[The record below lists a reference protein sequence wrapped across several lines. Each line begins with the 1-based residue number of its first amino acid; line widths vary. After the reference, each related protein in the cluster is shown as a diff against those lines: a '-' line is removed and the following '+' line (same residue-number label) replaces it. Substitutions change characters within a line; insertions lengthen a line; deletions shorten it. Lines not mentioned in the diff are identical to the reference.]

1 MRQQIGSGSRA
12 GGARMRQP
20 TPEEWSIIRDRFDR
34 LCDLPDAE
42 QLPAIDHAGLDPF
55 VADELRS
62 LLAAT
67 RRAGMLDAPFPES
80 THDLST
86 SYASLTTGTAFDG
99 YTIRA
104 LIGRGGMG
112 EVYLAERAGI
122 GFAQRV
128 ALKMLRPEAVERMA
142 SFDSERALLATLE
155 HPGIARLIDGGI
167 APDGRPYMVIEYVE
181 GDPITQWCAERKA
194 DLDTR
199 LRLFLGVCDA
209 VAHAHA
215 RMIIHRDIKPGN
227 IMIDD
232 EGRARLL
239 DFGLAKL
246 IDAAS
251 GERTV
256 TMAMLTPDYAAP
268 EQLMNEETT
277 TATDIYSLGA
287 VLFELLT
294 GSRPWQTPG
303 ARLPSMLRRVL
314 DDDPP
319 IPSRAAAGNPGAP
332 VAPRRI
338 AGDLDAIIL
347 KAMRRAPG
355 QRYASVAS
363 LAADVRAY
371 LSLRPVAARSG
382 SAAYLLISYIR
393 RHRWAAA
400 GAAAALLAL
409 IVGAGGIAWQARQT
423 AIERDFA
430 LAEATRLEAVNRAM
444 LLMFRDAK
452 DKRQLES
459 ISARQLI
466 DGTTRR
472 MLRSA
477 PTDSPEAAS
486 MVAAL
491 ADLYLILEGNDDAKA
506 LITGALARGIGQRNP
521 PDLARL
527 KLKLGTILAIE
538 RRHEEA
544 RRLLAEAD
552 MTWRRDPVR
561 FRRERVEAVAAEALM
576 LRNQGKTDA
585 AIALL
590 AGNMDEAEQ
599 VYVAYD
605 RDLATRYTSLAGM
618 LIDGGRLD
626 QAAELLARGDARLT
640 RRGAPP
646 SSSGLNLRWLEAEV
660 LVVRGEPGQ
669 AEGLLRDTIAQR
681 RRHHGPSGELAIDL
695 LRYGRLLNQ
704 LDHPAEGL
712 TALRTAAPIAAD
724 YFGEQ
729 SEANMQVRIATAEA
743 LAALGRVDEAQAI
756 FDLVTRSIN
765 RLRPNDL
772 LQARYLRS
780 RAALRVARGDP
791 GPAAT
796 DLNAAESIARKAGR
810 GADLFRQE
818 TAVIRKRLATIRR
831 RAV

>member
-1 MRQQIGSGSRA
+1 
-12 GGARMRQP
+12 MRQP
-20 TPEEWSIIRDRFDR
+20 TPEEWSIIRDHFDR
-34 LCDLPDAE
+34 LCALPDAE
-42 QLPAIDHAGLDPF
+42 QMPAIDRAGLDPF
-55 VADELRS
+55 VAGEVHG
-62 LLAAT
+62 LLTAV
-67 RRAGMLDAPFPES
+67 RRAGMLDAPLS
-80 THDLST
+80 DSADDLSNP
-86 SYASLTTGTAFDG
+86 YASLDIGTTIDG
-99 YTIRA
+99 YTISK

-181 GDPITQWCAERKA
+181 GDPITQWCAARDA

-215 RMIIHRDIKPGN
+215 RMIIHRDIKPAN
-227 IMIDD
+227 IMIDG
-232 EGRARLL
+232 EARARLL

-268 EQLMNEETT
+268 EQLMNDETT

-294 GSRPWQTPG
+294 GSRPWQRSG
-303 ARLPSMLRRVL
+303 ARLPSMLRRAL

-319 IPSRAAAGNPGAP
+319 IPSRAAAGNPDAP
-332 VAPRRI
+332 VLARRI
-338 AGDLDAIIL
+338 AGDLDSIIL
-347 KAMRRAPG
+347 KAMRRVPG
-355 QRYASVAS
+355 QRYPTVAA

-371 LSLRPVAARSG
+371 LALRPVAARSG
-382 SAAYLLISYIR
+382 SSIYLLGRYLR
-393 RHRWAAA
+393 RHRWVAV

-409 IVGAGGIAWQARQT
+409 IGGTAGILWQARQT
-423 AIERDFA
+423 AVERDFA
-430 LAEATRLEAVNRAM
+430 LVEAARVEAVNRAM

-452 DKRQLES
+452 DMRQLES
-459 ISARQLI
+459 ISARELV

-472 MLRSA
+472 MLQSA

-486 MVAAL
+486 MVVAL
-491 ADLYLILEGNDDAKA
+491 ADLYLILERNDDAKA
-506 LITGALARGIGQRNP
+506 LITGALGRGIGRRNP

-527 KLKLGTILAIE
+527 QLKLGTILAIE
-538 RRHEEA
+538 RKHEEA
-544 RRLLAEAD
+544 RGLLAEAD
-552 MTWRRDPVR
+552 LTWRRDPVR

-576 LRNQGKTDA
+576 LRHQGKTDA

-618 LIDGGRLD
+618 LIDRGRLD
-626 QAAELLARGDARLT
+626 QAAEVLARGDARLT
-640 RRGAPP
+640 RRDARP

-660 LVVRGEPGQ
+660 LVVRGEPAQ
-669 AEGLLRDTIAQR
+669 AEQLLRDTIALR
-681 RRHHGPSGELAIDL
+681 RRHRGPSGELAIDL

-704 LDHPAEGL
+704 LDRAAEGL
-712 TALRTAAPIAAD
+712 AVLRTAAPIATE
-724 YFGEQ
+724 YFGDG
-729 SEANMQVRIATAEA
+729 SDANLQIRIATVEA
-743 LAALGRVDEAQAI
+743 LAALGRVQEAQRV
-756 FDLVTRSIN
+756 FDLVTQTTNS
-765 RLRPNDL
+765 LRHNDL

-780 RAALRVARGDP
+780 RAALHFARGDVDL
-791 GPAAT
+791 AIA
-796 DLNAAESIARKAGR
+796 DLNATEIKVRNAGR
-810 GADLFRQE
+810 GADLFRRE
-818 TAVIRKRLATIRR
+818 TAVIRGRLPKGAAGRS
-831 RAV
+831 RALGVIGS